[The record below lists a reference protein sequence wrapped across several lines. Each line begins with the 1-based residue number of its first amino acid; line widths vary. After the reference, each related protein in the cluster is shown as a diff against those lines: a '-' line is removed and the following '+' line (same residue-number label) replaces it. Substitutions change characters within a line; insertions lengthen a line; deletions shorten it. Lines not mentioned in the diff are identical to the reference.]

1 MYAILNKMKYFTM
14 EWWLAIQDF
23 EMPAKEINRPDKEYG
38 RYFASIKK
46 QLPKQFLAFDKSYSL
61 HDATILK
68 LNLNAEK
75 QQLKIKYMLAI
86 VHKKYIEGRNGT
98 LIYTGVTDFS
108 SSKRAEISLAG
119 DVCYSHLG
127 YDEIEVI
134 SPGVFEHR
142 ILFSSGVEF
151 GIVFTDFKYTIE
163 S

>member
-1 MYAILNKMKYFTM
+1 MD
-14 EWWLAIQDF
+14 WWLAIQDSEVSET
-23 EMPAKEINRPDKEYG
+23 EMNRPEKEYG
-38 RYFASIKK
+38 RYFKSIKK

-75 QQLKIKYMLAI
+75 QQLKIKFMLAI
-86 VHKKYIEGRNGT
+86 VHEKFIEGRNGT
-98 LIYTGVTDFS
+98 LIYSGVTDFS
-108 SSKRAEISLAG
+108 STKRAEISLA
-119 DVCYSHLG
+119 DSACYSHLG

-151 GIVFTDFKYTIE
+151 GIVFTDFKFSIE